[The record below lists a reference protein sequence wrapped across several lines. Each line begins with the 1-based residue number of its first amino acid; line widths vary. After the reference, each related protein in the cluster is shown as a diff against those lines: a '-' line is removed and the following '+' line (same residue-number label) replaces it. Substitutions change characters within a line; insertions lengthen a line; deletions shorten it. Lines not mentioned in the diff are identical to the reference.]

1 MADQDPTQGVQ
12 DGEDQTPQDDF
23 DSDDKA
29 AFPGPDAEGDAPLTS
44 DSPELPDTTDENNRP
59 VDNPSG

>member
-1 MADQDPTQGVQ
+1 MVDQHSAKNTHGDHDPETPEAP
-12 DGEDQTPQDDF
+12 DG
-23 DSDDKA
+23 
-29 AFPGPDAEGDAPLTS
+29 APLTS